1 MKEQSVRRLYARLL
15 QVNLLAIEGAEVHRD
30 HQEPQGGLQGLAGVA
45 SKVQPRT
52 LVVLIIAGQE
62 VVNG

>member
-1 MKEQSVRRLYARLL
+1 MKEQLVRRLYAQLL
-15 QVNLLAIEGAEVHRD
+15 QVNLLAIEGEEVHRD
-30 HQEPQGGLQGLAGVA
+30 HLEPQGGLQGLAGVA

-52 LVVLIIAGQE
+52 LVVLIIVGQE